1 MSFDAVESYPVRRR
15 LLLSR
20 ADDASDL
27 WLPFERNVERRN
39 TASPSK
45 PRKTNWQRP
54 ELIRGSDVRKVR
66 TRGKTGYTADVPMT
80 RLRRKIISA
89 ENMLQADFILVT
101 DAQDN
106 DVEGV
111 ISQPLKLDIFV
122 DGHRQRWI
130 PDYMIKRQAGPR
142 ELVDVKFLILVRPA
156 DQKARQKVLQQFE
169 ACEIAANKAG
179 YVYRLVT
186 EQEIRIEPMLY
197 NARLIHRHS
206 GPFGDQALLLKALMA
221 VAKLGSNSSIAEL
234 GSAVRR
240 PEAAIEL
247 AIRLD
252 RLGHIRLD
260 RSFRFNR
267 LAHFALT

>member
-1 MSFDAVESYPVRRR
+1 
-15 LLLSR
+15 
-20 ADDASDL
+20 
-27 WLPFERNVERRN
+27 
-39 TASPSK
+39 
-45 PRKTNWQRP
+45 
-54 ELIRGSDVRKVR
+54 
-66 TRGKTGYTADVPMT
+66 
-80 RLRRKIISA
+80 
-89 ENMLQADFILVT
+89 MLQADFILVT